1 MAKKS
6 RNRFEEEDRL
16 GLGLAMLEEIL
27 LDCPESGVHERTP
40 GSKVCLDTVKSQK
53 HTLARFFR
61 KG

>member
-27 LDCPESGVHERTP
+27 LHCPESGVHARTNTREQSVF
-40 GSKVCLDTVKSQK
+40 GHC
-53 HTLARFFR
+53 
-61 KG
+61 